1 MISLGGILPAAA
13 IVIVTT
19 GLIDALLIRYVKSK
33 TKAYAAPMAKGLPV
47 ESTIYTQKREPKN
60 SAKYAYILFKILFDY
75 IIFYAVI
82 IISRSNK
89 TPEDLDIYE
98 YILLARKTL
107 LTGNISWPHE

>member
-13 IVIVTT
+13 IVIVMT
-19 GLIDALLIRYVKSK
+19 GLIDALLIRYVSNK
-33 TKAYAAPMAKGLPV
+33 TNAYAAPMAKGLPV

-82 IISRSNK
+82 IIGYTK
-89 TPEDLDIYE
+89 
-98 YILLARKTL
+98 
-107 LTGNISWPHE
+107 